1 MPVAQSCGSEGF
13 ALMKKGNKSMSSSH
27 VEQFIKR
34 AMTDMGMLQRLSAGA
49 GSLETYVDLCVK
61 EAKSLGY
68 DFTAAEATNYVKQ
81 FVETSKK
88 GELSDIQLELVAGG
102 KSGFQ
107 PPHSG
112 GGSGPPTYS
121 GGKGRMPPAGGGGT
135 VSPPPSFPPVGLPP
149 GQFGGKRR

>member
-1 MPVAQSCGSEGF
+1 
-13 ALMKKGNKSMSSSH
+13 MSASH

-112 GGSGPPTYS
+112 GGSVPPSGGGSVPPTYS

>member
-1 MPVAQSCGSEGF
+1 
-13 ALMKKGNKSMSSSH
+13 MSASH

-81 FVETSKK
+81 FVETSNK

-102 KSGFQ
+102 KANFNAPGHTAPSL
-107 PPHSG
+107 
-112 GGSGPPTYS
+112 GGSSSGPAYQH
-121 GGKGRMPPAGGGGT
+121 GGKVSLPKPGGGGT

>member
-1 MPVAQSCGSEGF
+1 
-13 ALMKKGNKSMSSSH
+13 MSTSH

-34 AMTDMGMLQRLSAGA
+34 AMTDMGVLQRLSAGA

-68 DFTAAEATNYVKQ
+68 DFTAAEATDYVKQ

-102 KSGFQ
+102 KGGGSV
-107 PPHSG
+107 PPSG
-112 GGSGPPTYS
+112 GGSVPPTYS
-121 GGKGRMPPAGGGGT
+121 GGKGMPAGGGGT

>member
-1 MPVAQSCGSEGF
+1 
-13 ALMKKGNKSMSSSH
+13 MSTAH

-61 EAKSLGY
+61 EAKALGY
-68 DFTAAEATNYVKQ
+68 DFTAAEATDYVKQ

-102 KSGFQ
+102 KGGGSV
-107 PPHSG
+107 PPSG
-112 GGSGPPTYS
+112 GGSVPPTYS
-121 GGKGRMPPAGGGGT
+121 GGKGMPAGGGGT